1 MAEKSGS
8 QSTHNGNAWKKAV
21 DEHAA
26 RIEGW
31 QQEYA
36 KIEAKA
42 FDQAREA
49 VDETSK
55 LARAG
60 VDLYADLSAAWRQLA
75 VEALRRSADL
85 MSPRI

>member
-8 QSTHNGNAWKKAV
+8 QSHNGNAWKKAV
-21 DEHAA
+21 DEQAQ

-36 KIEAKA
+36 KIESKA

-49 VDETSK
+49 VDESAK